1 MVYAHIV
8 ILFSIKKKEILT
20 YDTTWMHIEDIMLI
34 NRPVTKRQ
42 ILYNS
47 TYLSEIVRVVKSI
60 ETESRMVSASG

>member
-42 ILYNS
+42 MLYNS